1 MPVESVGGAMMP
13 SPLIPLETI
22 GAFALGAVGDALQ
35 ADTIKEATAASTR
48 VRWRRDMDDSVVG

>member
-1 MPVESVGGAMMP
+1 MMP